1 MGVVTLL
8 LLLTVFTGCRT
19 SPPPPTPSTRPPS
32 ALGAVIVV
40 DMIPASLSGEE
51 NQDSEPFLS
60 VHPTDP
66 RRMAASAFTPN
77 PEGPASGFAPVYV
90 SEDDGNTWS
99 VRNIVP
105 SAGPVG
111 TGDITHAS
119 TGGTA
124 AALYAGILRIPGNLL
139 LNELRTLDFASSGP
153 MTVQASRSQIDQPF
167 VQAARIGLKDR
178 VYVGNND
185 FGAAPRTATLDVSL
199 DDGTTWTS
207 VRIEPRDT
215 AGQDGPSVR
224 PTVARDGTVYAA
236 YFGWRSFDGSVATSD
251 VVVVRDDLAAS
262 TFQALTGGDGLPGR
276 LVAQG
281 VSIPW
286 SNAPSLGQERIG
298 STLSIA
304 ADPNNSSTVYVAWG
318 DRVGTGDIY
327 TIHVRRSTDR
337 GISWSTDLRAIAN
350 ATNAAL
356 AIANN
361 GTVGLLY
368 QRLDGSGSASRWET
382 RLEQTRD
389 AFTTTQNTVFASVPA
404 DTPVI
409 QFLPYIGDYNYLL
422 AVGDEFRGVFSA
434 NNTPDLA
441 NFPQGVKY
449 QRRIN
454 PTGKTLEDASGQS
467 VASSIDP
474 FYFSIPVVR

>member
-1 MGVVTLL
+1 M
-8 LLLTVFTGCRT
+8 
-19 SPPPPTPSTRPPS
+19 
-32 ALGAVIVV
+32 
-40 DMIPASLSGEE
+40 
-51 NQDSEPFLS
+51 
-60 VHPTDP
+60 
-66 RRMAASAFTPN
+66 
-77 PEGPASGFAPVYV
+77 
-90 SEDDGNTWS
+90 
-99 VRNIVP
+99 
-105 SAGPVG
+105 
-111 TGDITHAS
+111 
-119 TGGTA
+119 
-124 AALYAGILRIPGNLL
+124 
-139 LNELRTLDFASSGP
+139 
-153 MTVQASRSQIDQPF
+153 
-167 VQAARIGLKDR
+167 
-178 VYVGNND
+178 
-185 FGAAPRTATLDVSL
+185 
-199 DDGTTWTS
+199 
-207 VRIEPRDT
+207 
-215 AGQDGPSVR
+215 
-224 PTVARDGTVYAA
+224 
-236 YFGWRSFDGSVATSD
+236 ATSD
-251 VVVVRDDLAAS
+251 VVVVRDDSAAS

-368 QRLDGSGSASRWET
+368 QRLDGSGSGSRWET

-409 QFLPYIGDYNYLL
+409 QFLPYIGDYNFLL
-422 AVGDEFRGVFSA
+422 AVGNEFRGVFAA
-434 NNTPDLA
+434 NNTPDRT
-441 NFPQGVKY
+441 NFPYDVTY
-449 QRRIN
+449 QRRHNFTTRTLLDAGGN
-454 PTGKTLEDASGQS
+454 PVS
-467 VASSIDP
+467 VSIDP
-474 FYFSIPVVR
+474 FYFSVPVLR

>member
-167 VQAARIGLKDR
+167 VQAARIWLKDR

-368 QRLDGSGSASRWET
+368 QRLDGSGSGSRWET

-449 QRRIN
+449 QRRVN
-454 PTGKTLEDASGQS
+454 AAGKTLEDASGQS

-474 FYFSIPVVR
+474 FYFSSPVAR